1 MSVQNNET
9 EQCLMREVHIYKWA
23 GTKKPLK
30 CIIIKVHA

>member
-23 GTKKPLK
+23 GTKKNPEMYNN
-30 CIIIKVHA
+30 

>member
-23 GTKKPLK
+23 GTKKPWN
-30 CIIIKVHA
+30 V